1 MKSKK
6 LLEDDVRKLAY
17 GLCQGLAYFH
27 SLKLS
32 HRDIKPGNIMVDK
45 NGNPVII
52 DFGAAG
58 STNIKD
64 GTPKYYAP
72 EQQELL
78 HLGHGMEW

>member
-17 GLCQGLAYFH
+17 ALCQGLAYFH

-45 NGNPVII
+45 DGNPVII
-52 DFGAAG
+52 DFGLVG
-58 STNIKD
+58 SFNIKT
-64 GTPKYYAP
+64 GSPPYFAP
-72 EQQELL
+72 E
-78 HLGHGMEW
+78 